1 MADIL
6 FKRGLQSALPSK
18 AQDGVFYLTTDS
30 NRLYVGQGETMA
42 LLNQTVQIVANVDS
56 LPTSANKNDFYYCT
70 AENVLAVYNGT
81 KWVQIN
87 PDTNTTNKSA
97 EITNTVGGSKDAVTL
112 TTAIKVTDSTDA
124 EVTASDVTTFEGGRG
139 IDITAG
145 TDKIVV
151 ASNVDFD
158 LGVSGA
164 TNKASVALTGS
175 GDSVDA
181 DAGKFDIV
189 GAGLATV
196 SVEGTTITVSVA
208 DTNVNTFVT
217 SGEITGS
224 VTDEKLTV
232 GAKIVNND
240 DSEVVFTSKEFDL
253 SGFATDAKVDQ
264 MKTDLQTELNNRL
277 NGLDAMTY
285 KGTLNDGAALPTE
298 GVKAGDTYLA
308 LGAIAGVNG
317 SKKGDLVIARGDEEN
332 GVLTNPQWDLV
343 PAGDDAEIDTTYSIL
358 ADAANKKVSLKGTDD
373 STAVI
378 FSMANG
384 TAINVSVAADGTGL
398 KYTIDHANVEHTT
411 GTDAAETPG
420 YAGTFNVISG
430 VEVND
435 QGHVTKVNSKTI
447 TMPVAQDIPEYTLD
461 SANGVTV
468 ANNEAVYKSTL
479 TLTGSLG
486 DTDTADVEFKLAS
499 TSGNIEITQG
509 TGVANINLVWGTF

>member
-6 FKRGLQSALPSK
+6 FKRGLQSALPQK

-42 LLNQTVQIVANVDS
+42 LLNQTVQIVSAVS
-56 LPTSANKNDFYYCT
+56 ALPTNANTNDFYYCT
-70 AENVLAVYNGT
+70 AENVLAVYNGVQ
-81 KWVQIN
+81 WVQIN
-87 PDTNTTNKSA
+87 PDTTNKTATVSA
-97 EITNTVGGSKDAVTL
+97 TVGGSKDAVTL
-112 TTAIKVTDSTDA
+112 TTEFKVTDSKDKEIGA
-124 EVTASDVTTFEGGRG
+124 FDVTTFEGGRG

-145 TDKIVV
+145 EDKIIV

-189 GAGLATV
+189 GAGIATV
-196 SVEGTTITVSVA
+196 SVEGSTITVSVA
-208 DTNVNTFVT
+208 DTNVDTYVE

-232 GAKIVNND
+232 GAKLVRNND
-240 DSEVVFTSKEFDL
+240 TEIVITSKEFDL
-253 SGFATDAKVDQ
+253 SSFATDAKVDQ

-285 KGTLNDGAALPTE
+285 KGTLADGAALPTE
-298 GVKAGDTYLA
+298 DVKAGDTYLA
-308 LGAIAGVNG
+308 LGVIAGVNG

-358 ADAANKKVSLKGTDD
+358 ADAANKKVSLKGSDD

-378 FSMANG
+378 LSMANG
-384 TAINVSVAADGTGL
+384 TAINVSVAADGAGL
-398 KYTIDHANVEHTT
+398 KYTIDHANVDHTT
-411 GTDAAETPG
+411 GTDEAEAPG
-420 YAGTFNVISG
+420 YSGTFNVISG

-435 QGHVTKVNSKTI
+435 QGHVTKVNTKEI
-447 TMPVAQDIPEYTLD
+447 AMPAAQEIPVYELD

-486 DTDTADVEFKLAS
+486 DTETADVEFKLAS
-499 TSGNIEITQG
+499 TSENIEIAQG
-509 TGVANINLVWGTF
+509 TGVANINFVWGTF